1 MYFSVPTWI
10 CVVPQREKKVR
21 RIHDIDILQ
30 VDETNNVWNL
40 SCSDDMECSENC
52 MEQQKALQ
60 QIGSLVDISIM
71 IETNDDPTLD
81 QGNKDDLREMFR
93 SAMAIRYGISGPT
106 TEWDFDEI
114 TQNVEGAM
122 KASYWAA
129 DGSLS
134 KSYYGDACQAWR
146 PLSERAS
153 YQKNL
158 DACYDGSTYE
168 SPDECMEFQR
178 WVKEEIESNNIYYA
192 LSKYKGTQRLL
203 FIRLVEDKVCV
214 EDITICFFDN
224 SSCTNVSY

>member
-21 RIHDIDILQ
+21 RIHDIEERHEPNEPNKLSLR
-30 VDETNNVWNL
+30 VDETTDVWSL
-40 SCSDDMECSENC
+40 DCYRYGMLKDMECSKEDC
-52 MEQQKALQ
+52 IEQQKALQ

-122 KASYWAA
+122 KASSWAL
-129 DGSLS
+129 DDSLS
-134 KSYYGDACQAWR
+134 ESYYGDPCKAWR

-178 WVKEEIESNNIYYA
+178 WIKEEIESNNIYYA

-203 FIRLVEDKVCV
+203 FIRLKLV
-214 EDITICFFDN
+214 
-224 SSCTNVSY
+224 